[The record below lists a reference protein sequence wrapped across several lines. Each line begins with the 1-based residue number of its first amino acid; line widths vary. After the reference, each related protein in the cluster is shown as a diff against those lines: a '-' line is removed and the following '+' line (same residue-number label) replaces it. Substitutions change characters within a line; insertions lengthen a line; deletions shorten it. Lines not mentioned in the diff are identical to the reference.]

1 MDYTSLL
8 LYIITIKWTVD
19 EHLERNFQ
27 KKGIQQ
33 DEQNENLKGG
43 AIMKIGIIG
52 PGAIGRLL
60 GYTLAQGGH
69 DVVLI
74 CRREEQAARFLQT
87 GVTYVDPDGQ
97 EHHAPVGAAVGGGSE
112 QLAGLD
118 GVIVT
123 VKSYDTEAAAAQ
135 IASLQ
140 IHAPVLSLQNGLGNA
155 ETLARHLDPDRIA
168 LALTTHGATAEGE
181 TKVWHMGRGQTVVGS
196 LAQQSTAD
204 AFWADLLRACGHP
217 AALSDDI
224 RREVWSKAMVNIGI
238 NPFTAVLGMRNG
250 QLLQEPEILPLMQA
264 AVEEAERTALAEG
277 IVLQG
282 SFQRVLDVCKNTAE
296 NTSSMLQDLQK
307 GRRTEIDAMC
317 GVIVQIAEKSGSS
330 APYNFFLKKIVKK
343 CETKRIKLSSLEVKG
358 LFDEFL
364 ENS

>member
-1 MDYTSLL
+1 
-8 LYIITIKWTVD
+8 
-19 EHLERNFQ
+19 
-27 KKGIQQ
+27 
-33 DEQNENLKGG
+33 
-43 AIMKIGIIG
+43 MKIGIIG

-74 CRREEQAARFLQT
+74 CRREEQAERFLQT

-97 EHHAPVGAAVGGGSE
+97 EHHAPVQAVVGGVE
-112 QLAGLD
+112 ELD

-123 VKSYDTEAAAAQ
+123 VKSYDTESAATQ
-135 IASLQ
+135 IAALHTQ
-140 IHAPVLSLQNGLGNA
+140 APVLSLQNGLGNA

-181 TKVWHMGRGQTVVGS
+181 TKVWHKGRGQTVIGS
-196 LAQQSTAD
+196 LVPPSTAG
-204 AFWADLLRACGHP
+204 AFWAELLEECGHP

-238 NPFTAVLGMRNG
+238 NPFTAVLGVQNG
-250 QLLQEPEILPLMQA
+250 QLLQESEILPLMQA
-264 AVEEAERTALAEG
+264 AVEEAERAALAEG
-277 IVLQG
+277 VVLQG

-317 GVIVQIAEKSGSS
+317 GVIVQVAEKSGSS

-343 CETKRIKLSSLEVKG
+343 CETKRSKLSSLEMKG

-364 ENS
+364 QNN